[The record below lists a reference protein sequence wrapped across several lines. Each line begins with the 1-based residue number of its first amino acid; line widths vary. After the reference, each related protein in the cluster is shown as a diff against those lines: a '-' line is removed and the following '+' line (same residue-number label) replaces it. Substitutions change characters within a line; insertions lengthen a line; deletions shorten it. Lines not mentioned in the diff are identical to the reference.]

1 MSYASR
7 SFAIAILA
15 LAISGPNANAHG
27 AKTNTEGGEVDT
39 EHIFG
44 FIEGSDTGER
54 GELEGELE
62 STSGIGKGSGRYFAT
77 SNALQLKY
85 SFTDDFSVAPM
96 VNFSYHNIRGVPDLS
111 DRNQFAFEGAG
122 AEIRYRFLNW
132 RTAPFGLTI
141 SAHPTWARR
150 DEATG
155 EPVEQFGLELAVLL
169 DKELVKDRVFA
180 AFNLFYEPSWTH
192 VTATA
197 TSEQNATFGFGGA
210 VTTQIMSGIFVGG
223 ELLYLRAYERAGLNN
238 FAGHALFLGPTA
250 YLALSK
256 RANLTIAW
264 ITQITGKAVG
274 DPNSPD
280 LTNFERNQVRVRFGM
295 SF

>member
-1 MSYASR
+1 MFYAGR
-7 SFAIAILA
+7 SFAIAIIVLA
-15 LAISGPNANAHG
+15 LSGPNANAHG
-27 AKTNTEGGEVDT
+27 TKTNAEGREVDT

-44 FIEGSDTGER
+44 FIEGSDTGEK

-62 STSGIGKGSGRYFAT
+62 STSGIGKGSGRYFAS

-85 SFTDDFSVAPM
+85 SITDDFQIGPM
-96 VNFSYHNIRGVPDLS
+96 VNLSYHNVRGVPDLD

-122 AEIRYRFLNW
+122 AEMRYRFLNW

-141 SAHPTWARR
+141 SAHPKWARR

-155 EPVEQFGLELAVLL
+155 APVEQFGLELAALF

-180 AFNLFYEPSWTH
+180 AFNVFYEPSWTR

-197 TSEQNATFGFGGA
+197 TSDQDATFAFGGA
-210 VTTQIMSGIFVGG
+210 VTTQIMPGIFVGG
-223 ELLYLRAYERAGLNN
+223 ELVYMRAYESAGFDK
-238 FAGHALFLGPTA
+238 FAGHALFFGPTA

-264 ITQITGKAVG
+264 NTQIAGKAVG
-274 DPNSPD
+274 DPNSLD
-280 LTNFERNQVRVRFGM
+280 LVNFERNQVRVRFGM